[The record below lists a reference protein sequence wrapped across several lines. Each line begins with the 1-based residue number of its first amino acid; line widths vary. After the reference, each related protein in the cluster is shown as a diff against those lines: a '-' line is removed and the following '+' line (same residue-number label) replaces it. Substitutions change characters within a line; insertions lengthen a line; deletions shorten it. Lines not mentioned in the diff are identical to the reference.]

1 MRKFYNEF
9 FYIPKHGKIREKVM
23 IVRVAMAVCVIVSCL
38 AAMGFTAYAYF
49 SYDVY
54 SQKSIIQAANFDTVI
69 TVTDQNGNE
78 LEVLKGDNFSKKANL
93 SAGVKYT
100 VVLKPH
106 ENSTSKTGF
115 VIVELDGKRYH
126 TQQLGADGNN
136 KTEQIVFYIE
146 ANANTTVSFSP
157 CWGTSAYY
165 SEPDVYADLYIV
177 QNESIKS
184 TAAGTGISD
193 GGTVITDED
202 TVTDDEGLGEDLNK
216 PDDQSGAIDPPEKVQ
231 TEVEDDKQFD
241 ENDLQQGDDDTADGN
256 EDLDNN
262 GDGVVTEQPKTE
274 ENN

>member
-54 SQKSIIQAANFDTVI
+54 SQKSIIQAANFDTAI
-69 TVTDQNGNE
+69 TVSDQNGNE

-165 SEPDVYADLYIV
+165 NAQDAYADLYIV

-184 TAAGTGISD
+184 TAAGTGVSD
-193 GGTVITDED
+193 GGTG
-202 TVTDDEGLGEDLNK
+202 TVDEGLGEDLNK

-231 TEVEDDKQFD
+231 TEVEDDKQLD

-256 EDLDNN
+256 EDLDDNDDSEDN

-274 ENN
+274 GNN